1 MQGSG
6 DLPVLRG
13 DGDGGATEGV
23 VEPSVLGV
31 GRGEEAFEV
40 QRGGDARDEGV
51 GTVEEGE
58 EAVPIDREKKGMV
71 GGEEGSASGKRDG
84 ATAEAGDWEG
94 DDRIG
99 LREFGDE
106 DELVRLSRCE
116 GLKEVCLQEGFEAA
130 FDGHPDGLGLK
141 EGLEC
146 IAGGEVGEVVRQR
159 ADGGQERLIDARA
172 GGEPGVRRYV
182 GPRALCRL
190 CEDLRVGG
198 VLVGDAPG
206 ERGGDANER
215 MQNDKDRFK
224 EAAIGLEQR
233 DAVRGVSKAALILR
247 RIRQESA
254 RARCYWS
261 GWLVCADA
269 CAERAANAAARC
281 FSHHLISHTNIAM
294 ARIPSNTRVAMS
306 THRY

>member
-1 MQGSG
+1 
-6 DLPVLRG
+6 
-13 DGDGGATEGV
+13 
-23 VEPSVLGV
+23 
-31 GRGEEAFEV
+31 
-40 QRGGDARDEGV
+40 
-51 GTVEEGE
+51 
-58 EAVPIDREKKGMV
+58 MV
-71 GGEEGSASGKRDG
+71 GGEEGSARGKGDGAATQCGDRDARDG
-84 ATAEAGDWEG
+84 V
-94 DDRIG
+94 G

-106 DELVRLSRCE
+106 DEFGGAGGFEDVKNVRMQKR
-116 GLKEVCLQEGFEAA
+116 FEAA

-233 DAVRGVSKAALILR
+233 DAVRGVSKLF
-247 RIRQESA
+247 
-254 RARCYWS
+254 
-261 GWLVCADA
+261 GVH
-269 CAERAANAAARC
+269 ERDDSRETG
-281 FSHHLISHTNIAM
+281 S
-294 ARIPSNTRVAMS
+294 RE
-306 THRY
+306 